1 MKWSKQVVVTVGAVV
16 IRECGVGSNLGVGG
30 SWECQWGVRGDV
42 SREWCELCV

>member
-30 SWECQWGVRGDV
+30 SWELVGA
-42 SREWCELCV
+42 REESTAVVGSER